1 MPSQKDRILFQP
13 RALSFRDVLSSR
25 FSQVVV
31 SNDFSLT
38 PIPGEMIHFDVFFDF
53 QMGWFRYCDDK
64 DWQIVSSCRSRQIHR
79 WLEVKQVVRFD
90 LKQPNGEKK
99 ATL

>member
-1 MPSQKDRILFQP
+1 M
-13 RALSFRDVLSSR
+13 
-25 FSQVVV
+25 VV

-38 PIPGEMIHFDVFFDF
+38 PIPGEMIHVDVFFDF

-90 LKQPNGEKK
+90 FFSNQMAKKKQPFEQLLFWTWGALSCLMSNVG
-99 ATL
+99 